1 MNLMR
6 KIASFLTIFVLSLS
20 LFGCSCDKDDNSEKT
35 EVRVT
40 KDNYEDY
47 FTVKV
52 SMGDVLDKDGYKKEE
67 YDEGYQAEIIL
78 TFEAKEGVEVTSNI
92 YADVTLNIRGDYFRT
107 CYPGEDKCN
116 LYKVEELNVE
126 KNFADI
132 TFDSKLYKHKFL
144 VVKERLR
151 FVWEVTRKINS
162 IDGYVKA

>member
-6 KIASFLTIFVLSLS
+6 KFASIFAIFALSLS
-20 LFGCSCDKDDNSEKT
+20 LFGCSCDNSEKT

-52 SMGDVLDKDGYKKEE
+52 SIGDVLDKDGYKNEDV
-67 YDEGYQAEIIL
+67 YEGYQAEIIL

-92 YADVTLNIRGDYFRT
+92 YADVTLNIRGTYFRS
-107 CYPGEDKCN
+107 CYLGEDNCN
-116 LYKVEELNVE
+116 IYKKEDLNVE

-144 VVKERLR
+144 LVKERLN